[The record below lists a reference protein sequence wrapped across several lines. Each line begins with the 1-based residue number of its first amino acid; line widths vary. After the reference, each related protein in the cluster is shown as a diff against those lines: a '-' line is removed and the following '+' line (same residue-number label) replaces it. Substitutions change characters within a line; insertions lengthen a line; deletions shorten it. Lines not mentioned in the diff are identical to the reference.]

1 MDEIHVALWVLGVVS
16 QFFSNYDLVAKNRIV
31 QLLLLYINYSCAH
44 VNVIIFPNPGIHL
57 RKEELKL
64 NIRPLLR
71 LICQRFFGGFNGFV
85 DMCVRHIP
93 SPAANAKRKV
103 LLWLAKMTLI
113 GASLCKPHS
122 CKLSLLLV

>member
-1 MDEIHVALWVLGVVS
+1 MYTVHTV
-16 QFFSNYDLVAKNRIV
+16 YLVDC
-31 QLLLLYINYSCAH
+31 YYSTYT
-44 VNVIIFPNPGIHL
+44 GIHL

-103 LLWLAKMTLI
+103 HNSHTESLI
-113 GASLCKPHS
+113 H
-122 CKLSLLLV
+122 

>member
-1 MDEIHVALWVLGVVS
+1 MI
-16 QFFSNYDLVAKNRIV
+16 RTI
-31 QLLLLYINYSCAH
+31 
-44 VNVIIFPNPGIHL
+44 GIHL

-103 LLWLAKMTLI
+103 CTK
-113 GASLCKPHS
+113 HS
-122 CKLSLLLV
+122 GVYIHT